1 MKGLREKSFNFSKAT
16 NDIVLRSIQKLNTK
30 KASQLNYIP
39 TKYIKKFSD
48 VFTPVK
54 LMTIIIVSPLVFFRN
69 VLKLLKSSL
78 HIRRTNL
85 QKKLT
90 TRQFSILSSI
100 SKIYERL
107 MHGNMSDYFNVLSKF
122 QCGFRKG
129 FGAQNC
135 LLYMVETIR
144 KSCDNQEVFAA
155 VMTGFSKAFDCI
167 SHELL
172 IAKRNAYGLMKLH

>member
-30 KASQLNYIP
+30 KSSQLNYIP

-69 VLKLLKSSL
+69 VLKVLKSSL
-78 HIRRTNL
+78 HIGRTNL

-90 TRQFSILSSI
+90 TG
-100 SKIYERL
+100 RL
-107 MHGNMSDYFNVLSKF
+107 V
-122 QCGFRKG
+122 
-129 FGAQNC
+129 
-135 LLYMVETIR
+135 
-144 KSCDNQEVFAA
+144 
-155 VMTGFSKAFDCI
+155 
-167 SHELL
+167 
-172 IAKRNAYGLMKLH
+172 